1 MGLDPRASNWR
12 LMVPPEYET
21 FFLASAGAS
30 AALIGLLFVGVSI
43 APERVFGEKADPRRQ
58 AQAIS
63 AFSALAN
70 VFFISMASLI
80 PGIVLGAVVTVVGAV
95 SSVQL
100 LGLLVRVPQSGRNMV
115 EAVRGAILFL
125 ASAAIYSTE
134 IYLGILLWM
143 KPAGPSALAGLLEI
157 MLGAYAIGLGR
168 AWQLLGA
175 PRIGLT
181 SYALDLLERRL
192 PRRKS

>member
-1 MGLDPRASNWR
+1 
-12 LMVPPEYET
+12 MVPAEFQT

-43 APERVFGEKADPRRQ
+43 APARVFGAQADPRRQ

-80 PGIVLGAVVTVVGAV
+80 PRILLGVVVTIVAAV
-95 SSVQL
+95 STLQL
-100 LGLLVRVPQSGRNMV
+100 LGLLVRVPQRISTAI
-115 EAVRGAILFL
+115 EALRGAVLFL
-125 ASAAIYSTE
+125 ASAAIYGTE
-134 IYLGILLWM
+134 LFLGIVLWNRS
-143 KPAGPSALAGLLEI
+143 GDVGALTGLLEI
-157 MLGAYAIGLGR
+157 LLGAYAIGLGR

-175 PRIGLT
+175 PRIGLL
-181 SYALDLLERRL
+181 SFALDLLERRR
-192 PRRKS
+192 PRTKP